1 MPNVITNTSPL
12 HKIPVLGC
20 VSREPNLHSYWQ
32 EMGLVGD
39 NGVPPVRFRC
49 GIHQGYAVVGMF
61 GGEERSDFTAIGP
74 SVNIAARIQ
83 EAAQP
88 NTILVSAVV
97 ADYVNEAEIEK
108 FGSLKLKGIDENVL
122 SFVVSREAVGG

>member
-1 MPNVITNTSPL
+1 
-12 HKIPVLGC
+12 
-20 VSREPNLHSYWQ
+20 
-32 EMGLVGD
+32 
-39 NGVPPVRFRC
+39 
-49 GIHQGYAVVGMF
+49 MF

-74 SVNIAARIQ
+74 SVNIAARLQ

-88 NTILVSAVV
+88 STILVSAIV
-97 ADYVNEAEIEK
+97 ADYLKEAEIEK